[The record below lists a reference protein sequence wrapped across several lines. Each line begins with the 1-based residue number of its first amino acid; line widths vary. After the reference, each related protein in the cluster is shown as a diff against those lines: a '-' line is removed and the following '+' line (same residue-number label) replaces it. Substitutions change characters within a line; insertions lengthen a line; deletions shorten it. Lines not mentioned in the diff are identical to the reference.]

1 MPIET
6 YSFSLTVLPFT
17 LAVCRMPPNSP
28 LPVWAAE
35 TRLLSLTRTEDEL
48 SLVCEEA
55 LVPAGVQCE
64 PGWRA
69 LKVAGPLDFSLTGV
83 LSSLLAPLAQAGVS
97 IFAIST
103 YDTDYL
109 LVKEADLNEAVA
121 ALRGAGHQVSAG

>member
-6 YSFSLTVLPFT
+6 YSYSLTVLPFT
-17 LAVCRMPPNSP
+17 LAVCRMPPNNP

-55 LVPAGVQCE
+55 LVPAGVQRE

-69 LKVAGPLDFSLTGV
+69 LKVTGPLDFSLTGV

-109 LVKEADLNEAVA
+109 LVKEANLNEAVA